1 MCLGYV
7 PACVSSKKKYSFEQ
21 ESGGLKVGPFETL
34 HTVSWNRLVAAAEK
48 CRIDLS
54 TSTKASVYLPDL
66 IDGMN
71 MGPFEITRREFE
83 EAAVAPLVARIEQG
97 IVSPLTNAAQFD
109 KDRETPLEV
118 REVIPKL
125 VPCESFVGNSPAFF
139 FKASLAFLV

>member
-1 MCLGYV
+1 MTLHHRT
-7 PACVSSKKKYSFEQ
+7 PAWILRGGLYFSAWIGIYSFEE

-66 IDGMN
+66 IDGVN
-71 MGPFEITRREFE
+71 LGPMEITRREFE
-83 EAAVAPLVARIEQG
+83 EAAVAPLVERIEEG
-97 IVSPLTNAAQFD
+97 IVSTLTNAAQFD

-118 REVIPKL
+118 RVNGI
-125 VPCESFVGNSPAFF
+125 FF
-139 FKASLAFLV
+139 ISCV